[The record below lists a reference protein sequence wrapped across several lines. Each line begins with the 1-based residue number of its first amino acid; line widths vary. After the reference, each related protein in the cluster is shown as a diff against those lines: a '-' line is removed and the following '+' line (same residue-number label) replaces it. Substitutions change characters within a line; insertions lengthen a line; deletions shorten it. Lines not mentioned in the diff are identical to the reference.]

1 MTPLAI
7 LGSPQRYMQG
17 PGALDR
23 LGEVA
28 REHGAKPFVVADAAV
43 EKLLG
48 TRIGATLSAAGC
60 ACATGRFSGEI
71 TRPEVERL
79 AQECR
84 AAGCDAVIAVG
95 GGKTIDAAKFV
106 KLTLG
111 LPIVVVPS
119 VASNDAPT
127 SRVIVIYDA
136 HHAIAEILMLPS
148 NPETVLVD
156 TAVIARAPARFFAAG
171 IGDALS
177 KKFEA
182 EQGARGGALNLF
194 KGRPT
199 ATAVAM
205 GAMCYDAIRRHGL
218 AAMEAVKRQE
228 VTEDL
233 ERTVE
238 ATILLS
244 GLSFESGGL
253 SAAHAMTRGLTTCA
267 GTRDALHGEMVSFGL
282 MVQLVLEGRDAAFLA
297 DLRRFCRALG
307 LPVSLAGLGLAHPT
321 DADYRLLAERS
332 MTAAYIRFMTV
343 PVDADRLEAAIR
355 RADALGRQA
364 A

>member
-1 MTPLAI
+1 
-7 LGSPQRYMQG
+7 MQG
-17 PGALDR
+17 PGALDQI
-23 LGEVA
+23 GAVA
-28 REHGAKPFVVADAAV
+28 REHGQKPFVVADAVV

-48 TRIGATLSAAGC
+48 ERIGKSLAVAGC
-60 ACATGRFSGEI
+60 APVAGRFSGEI
-71 TRPEVERL
+71 TRPEIERL
-79 AQECR
+79 AAACR
-84 AAGCDAVIAVG
+84 AAQSDAVIAIG
-95 GGKTIDAAKFV
+95 GGKAIDAGKFV
-106 KLTLG
+106 KLELG
-111 LPIVVVPS
+111 LPIIVVPS

-127 SRVIVIYDA
+127 SRVIVVYDA
-136 HHAIAEILMLPS
+136 HHAITEILTLPS
-148 NPETVLVD
+148 NPEVVLVD
-156 TAVIARAPARFFAAG
+156 TAVIAKAPARFFAAG

-177 KKFEA
+177 KKFEV

-205 GAMCYDAIRRHGL
+205 GSMCYDAIRRHGL
-218 AAMEAVKRQE
+218 QAMDAVKRQE

-238 ATILLS
+238 ATIFLS

-253 SAAHAMTRGLTTCA
+253 SCAHAMTRGLTTCA

-282 MVQLVLEGRDAAFLA
+282 MVQLVLEGRDDAFLA
-297 DLRRFCRALG
+297 DLRGFCRQVG

-321 DADYRLLAERS
+321 DADFRLLAERS
-332 MTAAYIRFMTV
+332 MTAAYIKFMTV

-355 RADALGRQA
+355 RADVLGKSA
-364 A
+364 G